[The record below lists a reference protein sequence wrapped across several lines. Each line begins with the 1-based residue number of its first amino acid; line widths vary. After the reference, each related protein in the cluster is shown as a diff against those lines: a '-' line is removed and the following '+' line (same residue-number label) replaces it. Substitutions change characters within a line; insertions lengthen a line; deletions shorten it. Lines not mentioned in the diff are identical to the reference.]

1 MKNFIIAKYQNNIV
15 YECIYNFLKS
25 LCFNEKGKKFFFT
38 QRLYCLF

>member
-25 LCFNEKGKKFFFT
+25 LYFNEKGKKFFFT